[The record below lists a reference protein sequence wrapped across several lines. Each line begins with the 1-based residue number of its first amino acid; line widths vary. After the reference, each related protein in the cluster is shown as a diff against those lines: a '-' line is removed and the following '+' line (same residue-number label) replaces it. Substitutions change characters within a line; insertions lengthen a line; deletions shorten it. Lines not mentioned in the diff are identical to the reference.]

1 MTASFQIRISLVP
14 EHPAAYPSAL
24 DRIQGAFA
32 EHLIVDRG
40 IETNEAKRQA
50 ADIFGRE
57 MSIHRAN
64 AQDFMSIRNY
74 GRLVGFL
81 WKTERTT
88 DEGLTWHI
96 LYIETLPPFRGRGIA
111 NAAMTEL
118 IEWARKAGVSA
129 ITLNV
134 SPRNKPALG
143 LYCRL
148 GFVAQRGGWV
158 LPLAPRID

>member
-1 MTASFQIRISLVP
+1 MTASSQIRISLVP
-14 EHPAAYPSAL
+14 EHPEAYPSTL

-32 EHLIVDRG
+32 EHLVVDRG
-40 IETNEAKRQA
+40 IETNKAQRQA

-57 MSIHRAN
+57 MSISRSN
-64 AQDFMSIRNY
+64 AQDFISIRNY
-74 GRLVGFL
+74 GRRVGFL
-81 WKTERTT
+81 WKTERST
-88 DEGLTWHI
+88 DQGLTWHI
-96 LYIETLPPFRGRGIA
+96 LYIEILRSFRGRGIA
-111 NAAMTEL
+111 HAAMTEL

-143 LYCRL
+143 LYRRL
-148 GFVAQRGGWV
+148 GFVAQGGGWV